1 MIKAKTGR
9 AHASTARGGKSGV
22 KFHIT
27 KYGVCVYGWENDD
40 FHAIVSWEM
49 DQCGIVLWCVQCC
62 IVQRY
67 IVNEMLA
74 KGTNSV
80 CVAFN
85 CMNVFVC

>member
-1 MIKAKTGR
+1 MITAKTGR
-9 AHASTARGGKSGV
+9 THVSTARGGKSGV

-49 DQCGIVLWCVQCC
+49 DQCEMVLWCVQCC

-67 IVNEMLA
+67 ITLLNA
-74 KGTNSV
+74 KGSNSLCCVQLHKCVSV
-80 CVAFN
+80 C
-85 CMNVFVC
+85 

>member
-1 MIKAKTGR
+1 MITAKTGR
-9 AHASTARGGKSGV
+9 THVSTARGGKSGV

-49 DQCGIVLWCVQCC
+49 DQCEMVLWCVQCC

-67 IVNEMLA
+67 ITLLT
-74 KGTNSV
+74 KCLLKDQIV

-85 CMNVFVC
+85 CINV